1 MFEVDWVEAK
11 KPLFKVRI
19 CENKRL
25 GLDDVPSCGRRGS
38 RELAD
43 DIEQRIQAENI
54 PAEVVRSPC
63 MNNCEIGPNIK
74 IQKAELFNLRDEVTE
89 ERIEEIMA
97 AIRGRAKQAEA
108 EQQAADQQNA

>member
-1 MFEVDWVEAK
+1 MFEAEWVEPK
-11 KPLFKVRI
+11 KPLFKIRI

-43 DIEQRIQAENI
+43 EIEKRIRAENI
-54 PAEVVRSPC
+54 PAEIVRSPC

-74 IQKAELFNLRDEVTE
+74 IQKAELFNLRDDVSEDRVEEV
-89 ERIEEIMA
+89 MA
-97 AIRGRAKQAEA
+97 AIRVRAEQAEA
-108 EQQAADQQNA
+108 ETQDPPQA